1 VLNHSI
7 KKPELSRGIAPH
19 KGPINWDALR
29 LIVDRA
35 EGSAL
40 AKQLMGPRL
49 LKAVRRHGIESLT
62 PEWRYRYCGAR
73 LALGDFSDYWGWEFR
88 GYSDADEGAG
98 WAAAM
103 YWEETWLPKW
113 GGGYVDRLLVLGEQ
127 GVGDA
132 VFFASILPECM
143 TRVKT
148 VVYECDDRLHT
159 LLERSLPG
167 LVCDKERPFEERRA
181 GDAFIPAAE
190 LMRMFRRDRRHFPG
204 KPYLRPDPARVAE
217 FERFAGRDGVAW
229 NARQGS
235 LDPLK
240 LELPHP
246 VSLQY
251 KTFHSEIEQPP
262 VDLWADIEGIVA
274 LCSVLNR
281 VVTVPTSV
289 HHFAGALGKRVEI
302 ICPEVAG
309 VENQIK
315 WDHPLGMLPWYGNAC
330 VYRDITAWKAAQ
342 RERGAP

>member
-1 VLNHSI
+1 MLNFNN
-7 KKPELSRGIAPH
+7 KKPELARGVARH
-19 KGPINWDALR
+19 QGPVNWAALNYVVDTADGSMLGKR
-29 LIVDRA
+29 LMKARF
-35 EGSAL
+35 
-40 AKQLMGPRL
+40 
-49 LKAVRRHGIESLT
+49 LKAIRKHGIESLT
-62 PEWRYRYCGAR
+62 PEFRYHYCTAR

-88 GYSDADEGAG
+88 GYKDADEGG
-98 WAAAM
+98 SWAAAM
-103 YWEETWLPKW
+103 YWDETWLPKW

-132 VFFASILPECM
+132 VFFASILPEAM

-167 LVCDKERPFEERRA
+167 LVCDKERPFEERRP
-181 GDAFIPAAE
+181 GDAYIPAAE
-190 LMRMFRRDRRHFPG
+190 LMRMFRRDRKHFPG
-204 KPYLRPDPARVAE
+204 KPYLRPDSARVAE

-229 NARQGS
+229 DARQGS
-235 LDPLK
+235 IDPLK
-240 LELPHP
+240 LGLPHP

-302 ICPEVAG
+302 IRPETDAAR
-309 VENQIK
+309 NQVK
-315 WDHPLGMLPWYGNAC
+315 WDAMPGPLPWYPNAH
-330 VYRDITAWKAAQ
+330 VYDDIAAWKAAQ
-342 RERGAP
+342 